1 MTPIKRLVIAAIVLI
16 AGAGGFA
23 TGRVTLRPERGLVQ
37 PIAFNHQKHTG
48 ELGLECDACHEFLQ
62 VGQHAGLPALS
73 TCLMCHE
80 EAQTESPEEQKIRD
94 LTAEGQDDVF
104 RKLFR
109 LADHAYYSHRRHAI
123 VAEIPC
129 ATCHGAIAETTSPP
143 ERPLVRIDMP
153 FCIECHE
160 RESVT
165 THCTAC
171 HR

>member
-1 MTPIKRLVIAAIVLI
+1 MTPTRRLMIAVIVMG
-16 AGAGGFA
+16 AGAVGFS
-23 TGRVTLRPERGLVQ
+23 TGRMTFRPKPDQKQ
-37 PIAFNHQKHTG
+37 PIAFNHQKHAG
-48 ELGLECDACHEFLQ
+48 ELGLGCDTCHEFLQ

-80 EAQTESPEEQKIRD
+80 EAQTESTEEQKIRD
-94 LTAEGQDDVF
+94 LAAEGQDDVF

-143 ERPLVRIDMP
+143 ERPFVRVDMD
-153 FCIECHE
+153 FCVECHE